1 MSETKLTGWQAGI
14 VYAAGW
20 LASAHGEDGLAE
32 ELLESADL
40 TTAAKCR
47 QAGAEEYD
55 IQNCRGPLSYIAQ
68 RKRNLA
74 ARAALSRTSGE

>member
-1 MSETKLTGWQAGI
+1 MGETKLTGWQAGI

-47 QAGAEEYD
+47 KAGAEEYD
-55 IQNCRGPLSYIAQ
+55 IQNCRRPFSYIAQ
-68 RKRNLA
+68 RKRNTA
-74 ARAALSRTSGE
+74 ASALSRATS